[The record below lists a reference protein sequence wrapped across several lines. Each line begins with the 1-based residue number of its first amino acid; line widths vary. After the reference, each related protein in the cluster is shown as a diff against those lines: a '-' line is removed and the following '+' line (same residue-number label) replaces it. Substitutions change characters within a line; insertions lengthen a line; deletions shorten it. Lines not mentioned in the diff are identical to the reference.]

1 MAIWQ
6 YLLIVG
12 GGLLLVFAACLLPG
26 RFFRIL
32 GRIGINAALGL
43 ALLFALNLIFGS
55 SFILPL
61 NALTLAVAGV
71 LGLPGVATLAVM
83 AAL

>member
-1 MAIWQ
+1 MIRRT
-6 YLLIVG
+6 LL
-12 GGLLLVFAACLLPG
+12 ASS
-26 RFFRIL
+26 
-32 GRIGINAALGL
+32 AALGL
-43 ALLFALNLIFGS
+43 ALLFAVNLIFGS

-61 NALTLAVAGV
+61 NTLTLAVAGV